1 MKCPYNKKSE
11 TQIQNWEQSPDEQ
24 QNFTDGKVITQTVF
38 ELMNGEKENCGA
50 YHNGRCCYAAISLNN
65 E

>member
-38 ELMNGEKENCGA
+38 ELMNCEKENCGA